1 MSSSSFHT
9 TIIVVLVAALL
20 VSSTFA
26 GYYLLKYQQAQDQ
39 SGLYLNE
46 LKSATSSAPIATNML
61 LDFGNGTRV
70 WYNGT
75 VVQPG
80 WNVYLVTVVVT
91 HGNLNSTWYPSYGEH
106 LVSAIYG
113 VENNQNESWF
123 LWSYNSTA
131 SWQVAQEGA
140 DQLPA
145 SSGSVYAWA
154 YCGLTPSYDPTCAR
168 P

>member
-1 MSSSSFHT
+1 MPSSGFHT
-9 TIIVVLVAALL
+9 TITVVLVAALL
-20 VSSTFA
+20 ISCTFA
-26 GYYLLKYQQAQDQ
+26 GYYLLKYQQAQRSSD
-39 SGLYLNE
+39 LYLSE
-46 LKSATSSAPIATNML
+46 LKNSTGSVPITTNIL

-75 VVQPG
+75 AVQPG
-80 WNVYLVTVVVT
+80 WSVYLATVVVT
-91 HGNLNSTWYPSYGEH
+91 RGNMNSTWYPSYGEH

-113 VENNQNESWF
+113 VENNANESWF
-123 LWSYNSTA
+123 LWSYSQTG

-145 SSGSVYAWA
+145 SQGSVYAWS
-154 YCGLTPSYDPTCAR
+154 YCGLTPSYDPTCSR